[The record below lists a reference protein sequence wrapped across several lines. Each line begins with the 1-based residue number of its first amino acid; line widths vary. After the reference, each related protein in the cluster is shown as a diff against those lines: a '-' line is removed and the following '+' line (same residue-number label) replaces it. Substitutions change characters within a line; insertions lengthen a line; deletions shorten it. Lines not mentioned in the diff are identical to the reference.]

1 MGEKA
6 KQEFLQ
12 ISIHTALA
20 GCDYDVLVYNG
31 ELNLISIHT
40 ALAGCDLLLI
50 LQRLTPND
58 FNPHSPRR
66 L

>member
-1 MGEKA
+1 MG
-6 KQEFLQ
+6 

-20 GCDYDVLVYNG
+20 GCDEGLG
-31 ELNLISIHT
+31 IKAGGFFISIHT
-40 ALAGCDLLLI
+40 ALAGCDVRQHGLVVILL
-50 LQRLTPND
+50 N